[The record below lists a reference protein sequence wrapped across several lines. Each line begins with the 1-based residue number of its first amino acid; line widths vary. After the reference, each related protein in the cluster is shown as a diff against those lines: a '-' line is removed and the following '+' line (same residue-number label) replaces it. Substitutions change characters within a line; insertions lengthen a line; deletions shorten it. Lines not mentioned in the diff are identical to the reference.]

1 MRHRRKKEDNVQ
13 AKNKNSEPETLRV
26 HREMYE
32 RRLREME
39 VGCNLNDD
47 SDVSGIHATPTGMH
61 DDDPQRK
68 AAVVG
73 TD

>member
-1 MRHRRKKEDNVQ
+1 
-13 AKNKNSEPETLRV
+13 
-26 HREMYE
+26 MYE